1 MSYINVK
8 QAAEL
13 WKLSDRRIRV
23 FCETGAIPG
32 AKKNGRA
39 WLIPEEAVK
48 PFDKRL
54 QRGKIIPDQY
64 TDLFYR
70 IDSKK
75 QEVDRRRPLTFGEV
89 LRLKEEFLIEFTYDS
104 NAIEGSTLTLQETA
118 MVLEGITIDQ
128 KPIKEHLEAIGHRD
142 AFLYIESLIKEN
154 VVISEKII
162 KEIHSLV
169 LINRP
174 EDKGVYRK
182 IPVKIIGALH
192 EPVQPYLVPVQME
205 SLIRDYEEMKKTK
218 HIIECVALF
227 HMIFEGIHP
236 FIDGNGRT
244 GRLIINFDLMQ
255 NGYPA
260 INIKYLDRK
269 KYYEAFNCY
278 YKKLQDNNGDISKM
292 IELVS
297 GYTEEVLD
305 KYLSMLKN

>member
-8 QAAEL
+8 QASEL

-23 FCETGAIPG
+23 LCEIGAISG

-39 WLIPEEAVK
+39 WLIPGESVK
-48 PFDKRL
+48 PCDKRL
-54 QRGKIIPDQY
+54 LRGKIIPKQY

-75 QEVDRRRPLTFGEV
+75 QEVDKRRPLTLGEV
-89 LRLKEEFLIEFTYDS
+89 LRLKEEFLVEFTYDS

-142 AFLYIESLIKEN
+142 AFLYIESLIKKN
-154 VVISEKII
+154 AAISEKII

-174 EDKGVYRK
+174 EDKGIYRR
-182 IPVKIIGALH
+182 IPVKIIGALN
-192 EPVQPYLVPVQME
+192 EPVQPYLISIKME
-205 SLIRDYEEMKKTK
+205 ALIRDYEKMKKTR
-218 HIIECVALF
+218 HIIECVVLF
-227 HMIFEGIHP
+227 HIMFEEIHP
-236 FIDGNGRT
+236 FVDGNGRT
-244 GRLIINFDLMQ
+244 GRLLMNFDLMQ

-260 INIKYLDRK
+260 INIKYFDRK

-278 YKKLQDNNGDISKM
+278 YKNFHDNNGDISKM

-297 GYTEEVLD
+297 RYIEEMLD
-305 KYLSMLKN
+305 KYLSMLKK

>member
-1 MSYINVK
+1 MSYISVK

-13 WKLSDRRIRV
+13 WQLSDRRIRV
-23 FCETGAIPG
+23 LCDTGAIPG
-32 AKKNGRA
+32 VKKNGRV

-48 PFDKRL
+48 PFDRRL
-54 QRGKIIPDQY
+54 QRGKIIPEQY
-64 TDLFYR
+64 IELFYR

-75 QEVDRRRPLTFGEV
+75 QEVDKRRPLTLGEV
-89 LRLKEEFLIEFTYDS
+89 LRLKEEFLVEFTYDS

-142 AFLYIESLIKEN
+142 AFLYIESLIKDN
-154 VVISEKII
+154 VVLSEKII
-162 KEIHSLV
+162 KEIHALV
-169 LINRP
+169 LINKP

-192 EPVQPYLVPVQME
+192 EPVQPYLISVQME

-227 HMIFEGIHP
+227 HMRFEGIHP

-244 GRLIINFDLMQ
+244 GRLLMNFDLMQ

-269 KYYEAFNCY
+269 KYYEAFNYY
-278 YKKLQDNNGDISKM
+278 YKNFQDNNGDAAKI
-292 IELVS
+292 IALVS
-297 GYTEEVLD
+297 GYIEETLD
-305 KYLSMLKN
+305 KYLSMLKK